1 VILSVFH
8 RSIRNV
14 VWVAFALLA
23 LLPILALLRMG
34 MLFLSPAAS
43 GSHTTEMTALALF
56 AAICLACG
64 MLVLMHIA
72 NKLKDLTQKG
82 QHFND
87 LATGK
92 NAAARPEDGHANIQ
106 SELVSLTSIL
116 SHIQN
121 EFSHN
126 LDELQ
131 KQAAFL
137 ENLRRVLDCT
147 ADMVIILDGRN
158 QVLFSNRTAREKLGA
173 LPDASLAHSLA
184 EGLLSNADAMRLTT
198 VFESWESCDR
208 EFQFPR
214 TDDGLPMSVHCLLT
228 VVPLADGGRNKII
241 VLRDIT
247 ERRHMERQLY
257 RSEQLAALGQLISG
271 VAHELNNPL
280 AAVLGF
286 AEICRDPKLSR
297 EELQR
302 NLAVI
307 EREASRTAH
316 IVENLL
322 NFSRQR
328 AAKRSLVAL
337 HDLLERCFSLVTY
350 NFRVN
355 NITVRRHF
363 DPALPMLEGD
373 EYQIQQVFMNLIIN
387 AAQAMHDA
395 RTPEP
400 TLEVTT
406 RLDVAAQY
414 AEIEIADNGPGISPE
429 GMRRLFEPF
438 YTTKKDDQGT
448 GLGLAVSRGIIRNH
462 HGDITACSEH
472 GHGARFTIRLPVH
485 AVNADGESEVT
496 TTAGDGRAPLLHLSG
511 RILVIDDEPSILD
524 MTRLALSPFGLS
536 VHTAASVA
544 EAVGLIREHPFDVVI
559 ADVRLPDGEGTT
571 ILEHLRRERPELA
584 DKVLFASGD
593 PGVLA
598 RLQKQYGNRLHTIR
612 KPFHVNELCA
622 ILGGLL
628 PIEGAVR

>member
-1 VILSVFH
+1 MILSVFH
-8 RSIRNV
+8 RSIRNI

-34 MLFLSPAAS
+34 MLFLSPATG

-56 AAICLACG
+56 AVISLACG
-64 MLVLMHIA
+64 MLVLTHIA
-72 NKLKDLTQKG
+72 NKLKDLNRSG
-82 QHFND
+82 QHFNG
-87 LATGK
+87 LAAGK

-121 EFSHN
+121 EFSRN

-184 EGLLSNADAMRLTT
+184 EGLLNTADAMRLTT

-337 HDLLERCFSLVTY
+337 HDLLER
-350 NFRVN
+350 
-355 NITVRRHF
+355 
-363 DPALPMLEGD
+363 
-373 EYQIQQVFMNLIIN
+373 
-387 AAQAMHDA
+387 
-395 RTPEP
+395 
-400 TLEVTT
+400 
-406 RLDVAAQY
+406 
-414 AEIEIADNGPGISPE
+414 
-429 GMRRLFEPF
+429 
-438 YTTKKDDQGT
+438 
-448 GLGLAVSRGIIRNH
+448 
-462 HGDITACSEH
+462 
-472 GHGARFTIRLPVH
+472 
-485 AVNADGESEVT
+485 
-496 TTAGDGRAPLLHLSG
+496 
-511 RILVIDDEPSILD
+511 
-524 MTRLALSPFGLS
+524 
-536 VHTAASVA
+536 
-544 EAVGLIREHPFDVVI
+544 
-559 ADVRLPDGEGTT
+559 
-571 ILEHLRRERPELA
+571 
-584 DKVLFASGD
+584 
-593 PGVLA
+593 
-598 RLQKQYGNRLHTIR
+598 
-612 KPFHVNELCA
+612 
-622 ILGGLL
+622 
-628 PIEGAVR
+628 